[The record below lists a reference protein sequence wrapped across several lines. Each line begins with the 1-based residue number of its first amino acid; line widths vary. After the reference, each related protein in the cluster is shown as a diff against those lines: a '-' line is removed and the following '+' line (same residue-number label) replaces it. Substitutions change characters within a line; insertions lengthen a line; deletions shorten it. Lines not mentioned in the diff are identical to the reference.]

1 MINFG
6 WRIDMLSIKKRFK
19 TAFIA
24 LTMITLSST
33 AQAQKMTIAAASD
46 LKFALDELHAEYKK
60 AFPNDKVNVIYGS
73 SGKFSQQIE
82 NGAPFDLYFS
92 ASKKYPDNL
101 AQKGFAATE
110 PKLYALGR
118 VVLWSARHDASKL
131 TLKELTDKKY
141 RKVAIASPDHA
152 PYGVRAM
159 EALKH
164 QGVWEALQPKIV
176 IGENIAHTAQ
186 LIEQGAA
193 DIGIIAYSLALNPQL
208 AKKGRYYLIPQ
219 AMHQPLE
226 QAYIITQKGKD
237 NIVATRFADFM
248 TTKKAHDIMVKY
260 GFVIH

>member
-1 MINFG
+1 
-6 WRIDMLSIKKRFK
+6 MLSIQKLFK
-19 TAFIA
+19 TAFI
-24 LTMITLSST
+24 TLAMTSISLS

-46 LKFALDELHAEYKK
+46 LKFALDEIHAEFKK
-60 AFPNDKVNVIYGS
+60 SFPNDKVDVIYGS

-92 ASKKYPDNL
+92 ASKKYPDDL
-101 AQKGFAATE
+101 AKKGFAATE

-131 TLKELTDKKY
+131 NLQDLTDKKY

-159 EALKH
+159 ESLKH
-164 QGVWEALQPKIV
+164 EGVWQALQAKMV

-208 AKKGRYYLIPQ
+208 SKKGGYYMIPQ
-219 AMHQPLE
+219 DMHNPLE
-226 QAYIITQKGKD
+226 QAYIITSKGKD
-237 NIVATRFADFM
+237 NIVAYRFADFM
-248 TTKKAHDIMVKY
+248 TSKKAHEIMVKY
-260 GFVIH
+260 GFVVN

>member
-1 MINFG
+1 
-6 WRIDMLSIKKRFK
+6 MLSIKKLFK
-19 TAFIA
+19 TALIA
-24 LTMITLSST
+24 LAMTSISLS

-46 LKFALDELHAEYKK
+46 LKFALDEIHAEFKK
-60 AFPNDKVNVIYGS
+60 AFPNDQVNVIYGS

-92 ASKKYPDNL
+92 ASKKYPDDL

-131 TLKELTDKKY
+131 NLKDLMDKKY

-159 EALKH
+159 ESLKH
-164 QGVWEALQPKIV
+164 KGVWDALQPKVV

-208 AKKGRYYLIPQ
+208 SKKGGYYMIPQ
-219 AMHQPLE
+219 DMHNPLE

-237 NIVATRFADFM
+237 NIVAYRFADFM
-248 TTKKAHDIMVKY
+248 TTKKAHEIMVKY
-260 GFVIH
+260 GFVVN